1 MYMSVLPVAEARA
14 QLSKIV
20 ESAVTT
26 HERTTITRNGVPA
39 VILLSIQ
46 DYESLQETIETL
58 ADPELMSAI
67 KEGLADIAAGRVHTQ
82 EDVEQ
87 AMREVGRR

>member
-1 MYMSVLPVAEARA
+1 MSVLPVAEARA
-14 QLSKIV
+14 QLSKLV

-39 VILLSIQ
+39 VILLSIA

-58 ADPELMSAI
+58 ADPELMDAI
-67 KEGLADIAAGRVHTQ
+67 KEGLEDLKAGNVYVQ
-82 EDVEQ
+82 ADVEQ
-87 AMREVGRR
+87 AMREAGRL